1 MADSYT
7 TNFKFIKPEPGGSL
21 NTWGTK
27 LNDNAVDMLDELL
40 GFEAHTVTGD
50 FSVSMSNGDDTSTAL
65 PFLHRLGGTPAA
77 AFSMTWPALNYAH
90 LIHNASGVTAT
101 PKVAAGSG
109 VSLSNGGFMLVAYNS
124 TYGDITNISPN
135 RLPGNVEIGGRID
148 MAGQV
153 KGVTAGSAAT
163 DAVNKAQ
170 MEAAIA
176 ASVPAGTAGT
186 LFNSSSDTTRDYLI
200 NKVTTNFTS
209 STTTQLAG
217 LTSFTLST
225 QNSGANEKLLITQ
238 GYAYVGGFL
247 NGGTKSSTFIPVV
260 GSEYNCDFTA
270 SSWTINLTGMT
281 APQVGQRIK
290 LNCFGNFPPFLLGT
304 VNGLT
309 NFTLDPGFDDELA
322 YSSASWGWN

>member
-1 MADSYT
+1 MADAYS
-7 TNFKFIKPEPGGSL
+7 TNFRFIKPEPGGSL

-27 LNDNAVDMLDELL
+27 LNDNAVDMLDELM
-40 GFEAHTVTGD
+40 GFEAHTVTGN
-50 FSVSMSNGDDTSTAL
+50 FSVSMTQGDDTSTAL

-77 AFSMTWPALNYAH
+77 AFSMTWPALVQTH

-101 PKVAAGSG
+101 PKVGAGAG
-109 VSLSNGGFMLVAYNS
+109 VSLTTGGFMLVAYNS
-124 TYGDITNISPN
+124 TYGDITNVSPN

-148 MAGQV
+148 MSGQV

-186 LFNSSSDTTRDYLI
+186 IFVSSSDTTRDYLI

-209 STTTQLAG
+209 ATTTQLAG

-225 QNSGANEKLLITQ
+225 QNSGAAEKLLITQ
-238 GYAYVGGFL
+238 GYGYVGGFL
-247 NGGTKSSTFIPVV
+247 NGGVQTSQFTPSAGTAYDV
-260 GSEYNCDFTA
+260 STA
-270 SSWTINLTGMT
+270 SAAITVNLTGMT
-281 APQVGQRIK
+281 SPQVGQEIK
-290 LNCFGNFPPFLLGT
+290 LNKYGANSMFLLGT
-304 VNGLT
+304 VNGASNLT
-309 NFTLDPGFDDELA
+309 VTTNSNVTYR
-322 YSSASWGWN
+322 YSGATWGWN